1 MYDRPNSVQKQHE
14 IQSNNCT
21 RSITVRV
28 AWKGLDTTRAR
39 RTNTAKCAPNML
51 MHHRHG
57 SVNICIRWK
66 FQPHIQQQPK
76 QLKIEIDEKNNEKN
90 NQENA
95 TTPAIHE
102 TSIETSSLF
111 RPLRPQPKQNVET
124 PMLKLV

>member
-1 MYDRPNSVQKQHE
+1 MEGAGHHACSSNQHRKACAKHAHAPPPRVREHLHPVE
-14 IQSNNCT
+14 IP
-21 RSITVRV
+21 
-28 AWKGLDTTRAR
+28 TTHPAA
-39 RTNTAKCAPNML
+39 T
-51 MHHRHG
+51 
-57 SVNICIRWK
+57 
-66 FQPHIQQQPK
+66 K